1 MSANLENRWMTA
13 FGALLRTS
21 VHRRDAR
28 TALGHRSACG
38 ITLRV
43 HPRRVAGC
51 GVVSRRAIVTPTPLG
66 RYRGEVAGYRDL
78 LRTPGVGRIIAA
90 QLTAR
95 FPNGMT
101 SLAVLLH
108 IEHVTGSY
116 GAAGL
121 VLAAASVGQ
130 AVSGPVTSRWM
141 GIWGM
146 RRVLTLTLLVC
157 ASAITTLAL
166 VQTSLPV
173 YMALGLVAGL
183 STPPVQ
189 SAVRTIY
196 PKMVNSRQLTPLFS
210 LDASLQEII
219 WILAPVVI
227 TFVATQVGTWEA
239 LILIVVILLGGGG
252 WFILSPE
259 VGRVRIPRSRRAFGK
274 VLTKPPVV
282 LATVIGFLL
291 IGACSAVE
299 AGVVAT
305 FGHGGLEAGIVLAVF
320 SIGSLAGGLSSGSI
334 PMGPW
339 AMARRLGIVAVGLAA
354 TMVSL
359 DVWWLGGTLLFAG
372 IGIAPALAVI
382 FAMTSA
388 SVKFSDTAEAYGW
401 VGTGQLIGAAAGSAV
416 AGFLIDGVGPQ
427 GAYVAATAFAVI
439 GVAVAVVFVRGFPDL
454 RHRDASP
461 IPDTEPVGTIT

>member
-1 MSANLENRWMTA
+1 M
-13 FGALLRTS
+13 
-21 VHRRDAR
+21 
-28 TALGHRSACG
+28 
-38 ITLRV
+38 
-43 HPRRVAGC
+43 
-51 GVVSRRAIVTPTPLG
+51 
-66 RYRGEVAGYRDL
+66 AGYRDL

-101 SLAVLLH
+101 SLALLLH

-121 VLAAASVGQ
+121 VLAATSVGQ
-130 AVSGPVTSRWM
+130 AVSGPITSRWM

-146 RRVLTLTLLVC
+146 RRVLTLTLVI
-157 ASAITTLAL
+157 AATAITAIAL
-166 VQTSLPV
+166 FETALPV
-173 YMALGLVAGL
+173 YMTLGLIAGL
-183 STPPVQ
+183 ATPPVQ

-196 PKMVNSRQLTPLFS
+196 PKMVNSRQLTALYS

-227 TFVATQVGTWEA
+227 TFVATQVGTVPA
-239 LILIVVILLGGGG
+239 LLLIVAILVGGGA

-259 VGRVRIPRSRRAFGK
+259 VGRVRIPRSRRSFGE

-320 SIGSLAGGLSSGSI
+320 SLGSLAGGLSFGHI

-339 AMARRLGIVAVGLAA
+339 AMARRLGIVAAGLAL

-359 DVWWLGGTLLFAG
+359 NVWWLGGTLVLAG
-372 IGIAPALAVI
+372 VGIAPALAVI

-427 GAYVAATAFAVI
+427 GAYVAATGFAVA
-439 GVAVAVVFVRGFPDL
+439 GVAVSVLFVRGFPDL
-454 RHRDASP
+454 RHRDPSP
-461 IPDTEPVGTIT
+461 MPDTEPVHTVT